1 MGLFYWFWDDILGL
15 KIILPVFTML
25 GINAAALPMFVIVL
39 IKLILTLVLL
49 YLIQL
54 VLRKAVKVLRG
65 GGLRSDG
72 LVDAADVRALQNA
85 AGGNEFQ
92 QTLMAARDIDSTIAP
107 LKKAK
112 NYVRMAEIYSTM
124 NRHKEAAKWFRKAG
138 DRKRCAMEIAKTGN
152 TLKAAKMLM
161 KEGDYGNAAN
171 FFAEKGKFVE
181 AAKAYERSG
190 LVAKAAGVYAKAGSY
205 GASMEA
211 YKNYFTNPKDTAD
224 AQLAAADECAK
235 VLDTEPGKS
244 KVSAEQRKVLLPL
257 LAAQFETAKR
267 YDHAAALY
275 KEVGNFDR
283 AGEVYLLAGKLE
295 EAANCK
301 RQAGK
306 EKEAAQIAG
315 RFHQAKGN
323 WREAATAYAQAGD
336 FINAGEMF
344 ARANDAVRAGECF
357 ERAGE
362 FYRAGVAYA
371 HAARFDPAIK
381 VLQRLPE
388 NHANFEQSR
397 ALLGRCF
404 YEMHDYDHCAAALE
418 NHLAQKRVE
427 STTIEYYYMW
437 ALALEQLGKLDESR
451 NILLKIGAV
460 NKGYKDVNS
469 RLSNIVS
476 RISLMQQSGQNI
488 VGAATVYTPQPGSSA
503 PGSAAVATQVMQSV
517 ESNLGGRYVLE
528 KELGRGGMGVVYL
541 AKDSQLER
549 PVALKFLGNLVDSSE
564 EFRQRFVREAR
575 TAAKISHPNIIAI
588 YDISASVGKAYIAM
602 EYIDGP
608 SLHKYLSTKGGLK
621 PRETINVMVQACSA
635 LAAIH
640 EAGITHRDIK
650 PDNILVAKGGL
661 IKLTDFGLAKADDS
675 RMTRTGVVMGTPSYM
690 APEQVLGKDADA
702 RSDIYSM
709 GLVIYECLTGETVFM
724 GSDVLQRQLEELPD
738 PPSAKVQGVPAELDA
753 VVMKCVAKKPDER
766 YQTVRELIGALR
778 AVPA

>member
-1 MGLFYWFWDDILGL
+1 MGLIRWYWYTFLGSWIMLPILG
-15 KIILPVFTML
+15 KNITRLPLFTIPL
-25 GINAAALPMFVIVL
+25 IKIVL
-39 IKLILTLVLL
+39 TLILL
-49 YLIQL
+49 YLIKL
-54 VLRKAVKVLRG
+54 VVTKALNVVRG
-65 GGLRSDG
+65 RGLRDDG

-92 QTLMAARDIDSTIAP
+92 QTLMAARDIEATIAP
-107 LKKAK
+107 LKKAR
-112 NYVRMAEIYSTM
+112 NYTRMAEIYSTM
-124 NRHKEAAKWFRKAG
+124 NRHREAAKWFRKAG
-138 DRKRCAMEIAKTGN
+138 DRKRCAMEIAKGGN

-161 KEGDYGNAAN
+161 KEGDFGNAAN
-171 FFAEKGKFVE
+171 FYAEKGKFVE

-205 GASMEA
+205 GPAIEA
-211 YKNYFTNPKDTAD
+211 YKNYFSNPKDAAD
-224 AQLAAADECAK
+224 AQLAAADECIRI
-235 VLDTEPGKS
+235 LDTEPGKS
-244 KVSAEQRKVLLPL
+244 KVPVEQRRALAPL
-257 LAAQFETAKR
+257 LAAQFESAKR

-295 EAANCK
+295 DAAACK

-323 WREAATAYAQAGD
+323 WNEAATAYAQAGD

-344 ARANDAVRAGECF
+344 ARANNAVRAGECF
-357 ERAGE
+357 DRAGE

-371 HAARFDPAIK
+371 HAARYEPAIK
-381 VLQRLPE
+381 VLQKLPE

-460 NKGYKDVNS
+460 NKSFKDVAT
-469 RLSNIVS
+469 RLSNIAS
-476 RISLMQQSGQNI
+476 RISLAAQSGQNI
-488 VGAATVYTPQPGSSA
+488 VGAATVYTSQPGSGA
-503 PGSAAVATQVMQSV
+503 TAVATQVMQSV

-602 EYIDGP
+602 EYVDGP
-608 SLHKYLSTKGGLK
+608 SLHKYLSGKGALK
-621 PRETINVMVQACSA
+621 PKETVNVMVQACSA

-640 EAGITHRDIK
+640 EAGIVHRDIK
-650 PDNILVAKGGL
+650 PDNMLIAKGGL

-709 GLVIYECLTGETVFM
+709 GLVIYECLTGQTVFM
-724 GSDVLQRQLEELPD
+724 GQDVLQRQLEELPP
-738 PPSAKVQGVPAELDA
+738 PPSEKVPGVPADLDA
-753 VVMKCVAKKPDER
+753 VVMKCIAKKPDER
-766 YQTVRELIGALR
+766 FQTVRELIAALR
-778 AVPA
+778 AVAA

>member
-1 MGLFYWFWDDILGL
+1 MISWYWNDFLGVTILL
-15 KIILPVFTML
+15 RVFDTI
-25 GINAAALPMFVIVL
+25 GINAASLPGFVIVL
-39 IKLILTLVLL
+39 IKLVLTLLLL
-49 YLIQL
+49 YLIQ
-54 VLRKAVKVLRG
+54 VVVRRAIKILRG
-65 GGLRSDG
+65 RGFRGDS

-92 QTLMAARDIDSTIAP
+92 QTLMAARDLEATIAP

-112 NYVRMAEIYSTM
+112 NYTRMAEVYASM

-138 DRKRCAMEIAKTGN
+138 DRKRSAMEIAKAGH
-152 TLKAAKMLM
+152 TLKAAKILM
-161 KEGDYGNAAN
+161 KEGDFGNAAS
-171 FFAEKGKFVE
+171 FYAEKGKFVE

-190 LVAKAAGVYAKAGSY
+190 LIAKAAGVYAKAGSFS
-205 GASMEA
+205 ASMEA
-211 YKNYFTNPKDTAD
+211 YKNYFSNPKDTAA
-224 AQLAAADECAK
+224 AQLVAADECIK
-235 VLDTEPGKS
+235 ILDTEPGKS
-244 KVSAEQRKVLLPL
+244 KVPPEHRKALAPL

-323 WREAATAYAQAGD
+323 WRESATAYAQAGD
-336 FINAGEMF
+336 FLNAGEMF
-344 ARANDAVRAGECF
+344 ARASDAVRSGECF

-371 HAARFDPAIK
+371 RAARFEAAIK
-381 VLQRLPE
+381 VLQKLPE
-388 NHANFEQSR
+388 NHANFDQSR

-404 YEMHDYDHCAAALE
+404 YELHDYAHCAAALE
-418 NHLAQKRVE
+418 NHLTGKRVDT
-427 STTIEYYYMW
+427 SNTEYFYMW
-437 ALALEQLGKLDESR
+437 ALALEQLGKLDDSR
-451 NILLKIGAV
+451 DILLKIRTV
-460 NKGYKDVNS
+460 NVGFKDVAT
-469 RLSNIVS
+469 RLSSISS
-476 RISLMQQSGQNI
+476 RISMAAQSGQNI
-488 VGAATVYTPQPGSSA
+488 VGAATVYTPQPGASG
-503 PGSAAVATQVMQSV
+503 PGAAAAVATQVMQSV

-608 SLHKYLSTKGGLK
+608 SLHKYLSGKGGLK
-621 PRETINVMVQACSA
+621 PKEAINVIVQACSA

-640 EAGITHRDIK
+640 EAGIIHRDIK
-650 PDNILVAKGGL
+650 PDNMLIAKGGL

-709 GLVIYECLTGETVFM
+709 GLVTYECLTGETVFI
-724 GSDVLQRQLEELPD
+724 GQDVLERQLKETPP
-738 PPSAKVQGVPAELDA
+738 PPSEKVEGVPAELDA
-753 VVMKCVAKKPDER
+753 VIMKSIAKDPGDR
-766 YQTVRELIGALR
+766 YQTVRELIAALR
-778 AVPA
+778 AVPT

>member
-1 MGLFYWFWDDILGL
+1 MNLFWWYWDDFLGGKIMWPILVKLGWTGL
-15 KIILPVFTML
+15 PKFLIILT
-25 GINAAALPMFVIVL
+25 
-39 IKLILTLVLL
+39 KLVLTLIFL
-49 YLIQL
+49 YVILQIAKR
-54 VLRKAVKVLRG
+54 VMKILRG
-65 GGLRSDG
+65 GGFRADS
-72 LVDAADVRALQNA
+72 LVDSADVRALQNA

-92 QTLMAARDIDSTIAP
+92 QTLMAARDIDATIAP

-112 NYVRMAEIYSTM
+112 NYMRMAEVYASL

-138 DRKRCAMEIAKTGN
+138 DRKRCAMETAKAGN

-161 KEGDYGNAAN
+161 KEGDFGNAAN
-171 FFAEKGKFVE
+171 FFAEKGKFAE

-190 LVAKAAGVYAKAGSY
+190 LIAKAAGVYAQAGNY
-205 GASMEA
+205 GQSMEA
-211 YKNYFTNPKDTAD
+211 YKNYFAHPKDTAET
-224 AQLAAADECAK
+224 QLAAADECIK
-235 VLDTEPGKS
+235 ILDTEPGKS
-244 KVSAEQRKVLLPL
+244 KVSPEQRKALAPF
-257 LAAQFETAKR
+257 LAAQFEGAKR
-267 YDHAAALY
+267 YDHAASLY
-275 KEVGNFDR
+275 KEIGNFDR

-295 EAANCK
+295 EAAHCK

-323 WREAATAYAQAGD
+323 WREAAAAYAQAGD
-336 FINAGEMF
+336 FLNAGEMF
-344 ARANDAVRAGECF
+344 ARASDAVRAGECF

-371 HAARFDPAIK
+371 HAARYEPAIK
-381 VLQRLPE
+381 VLQRIPE

-404 YEMHDYDHCAAALE
+404 YELHDYAHCAAALE
-418 NHLAQKRVE
+418 NHLTGKRVDT
-427 STTIEYYYMW
+427 SNTEYFYMW

-451 NILLKIGAV
+451 DILLKIRTV
-460 NKGYKDVNS
+460 NVGYKDVS
-469 RLSNIVS
+469 TRLSNIAS
-476 RISLMQQSGQNI
+476 RISMATQNQ
-488 VGAATVYTPQPGSSA
+488 GAATVYTPRPGS
-503 PGSAAVATQVMQSV
+503 GSPAAAVATQIMQSV
-517 ESNLGGRYVLE
+517 ESNLGGRYILE

-541 AKDSQLER
+541 ARDSQLDR

-608 SLHKYLSTKGGLK
+608 SLHKYLASKGGLRPK
-621 PRETINVMVQACSA
+621 ETINVMVQACSA

-640 EAGITHRDIK
+640 EAGIVHRDIK
-650 PDNILVAKGGL
+650 PDNMLIAKGGL

-690 APEQVLGKDADA
+690 APEQVLGKEADA

-709 GLVIYECLTGETVFM
+709 GLVIYECLTGETVFL
-724 GSDVLQRQLEELPD
+724 GQDVLERQLKEMPV
-738 PPSAKVQGVPAELDA
+738 PPGKRVEGVPPELDA
-753 VVMKCVAKKPDER
+753 VIMKCIAKQPEER
-766 YQTVRELIGALR
+766 YQTVRDLIAALR
-778 AVPA
+778 AVPT